1 MNYYIHIPFCRSKC
15 GYCAFYSEAGADRSL
30 VGRYLDKV
38 ISQLSTQDNPPADTI
53 YFGGGTPTLLSAKE
67 LERLFYAVRENLR
80 PTENCEISIECNP
93 ETLDADKTAGMNGF
107 ITRISCGIQ
116 SFNSTL
122 RDTLGRD
129 CSDRAIE
136 NALSLI
142 KESQIPHFNCDL
154 IYAVPGQTVSDWQR
168 DLETAVACRVDHIS
182 CYNLTREEQSRL
194 GNSFIIDDDAAL
206 EMYRIAGDILADHG
220 IFRYEISNYA
230 RPGSECR
237 HNVNIW
243 RGAKLKAFGPAG
255 AGFDGKARII
265 NVENIRQWLDGAAPE
280 IDLLDEEE
288 RAREIFA
295 VNLRTA
301 SGWNRTIWENTGRAV
316 SWETI
321 SRIFTDSITNI
332 PANFYR
338 QTGESISLTPEGL
351 LYWNDIAE
359 KIIL

>member
-1 MNYYIHIPFCRSKC
+1 MGIKWFELD
-15 GYCAFYSEAGADRSL
+15 FSE
-30 VGRYLDKV
+30 
-38 ISQLSTQDNPPADTI
+38 
-53 YFGGGTPTLLSAKE
+53 
-67 LERLFYAVRENLR
+67 
-80 PTENCEISIECNP
+80 
-93 ETLDADKTAGMNGF
+93 
-107 ITRISCGIQ
+107 
-116 SFNSTL
+116 
-122 RDTLGRD
+122 
-129 CSDRAIE
+129 
-136 NALSLI
+136 
-142 KESQIPHFNCDL
+142 
-154 IYAVPGQTVSDWQR
+154 
-168 DLETAVACRVDHIS
+168 
-182 CYNLTREEQSRL
+182 
-194 GNSFIIDDDAAL
+194 
-206 EMYRIAGDILADHG
+206 DHG

-255 AGFDGKARII
+255 AGFDGKTRII